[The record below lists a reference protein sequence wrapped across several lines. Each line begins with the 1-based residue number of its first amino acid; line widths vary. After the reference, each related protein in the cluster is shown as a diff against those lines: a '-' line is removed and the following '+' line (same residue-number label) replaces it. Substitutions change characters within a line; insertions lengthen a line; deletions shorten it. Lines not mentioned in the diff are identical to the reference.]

1 MEVVIGPE
9 IIRSY
14 KRLSY
19 TPWYALA
26 EFVDNSTQS
35 FFDYREQLTVANFGD
50 SAPLSVDITYNR
62 SGSGSIRVSDN
73 AMGMSFE
80 ELSSALHI
88 GRPRQVENTGRS
100 EFGMGLKT
108 AACWFGNQWTVSTS
122 RLGESGGHQIHFD
135 VERIASGIKDLQYQ
149 EIEADDHEHYTV
161 VEINDLNQR
170 MTRHEINRVKRF
182 LESIYRVDTS
192 DEVLALTF
200 NGHRIV
206 WESPIEA
213 GNVHIS
219 DGSPCHLEFPK
230 FEINGKEVTGWI
242 AVLERGS
249 REDAGFTIIR
259 RGRVIKGYPDS
270 WRPEE
275 IFGQYQGSNDL
286 VNQRLVGEIHLNDF
300 GVSHTKSDILW
311 QDGEQESLGLA
322 LQRISQ
328 EYVDIARSYRKRG
341 TRRGSPSRATINAAI
356 DLLEEE
362 MASPTFQQIV
372 TTNGAVPQE
381 RYEHLSVPMMR
392 AVSSAPAT
400 KMYQFSGVAVFL
412 YVSDQLSQTDPYM
425 GIDVRPDG
433 TLNIA
438 INLNHPHFKG
448 LSGRIGVFN
457 HLKSCTYEGLAQWKV
472 ENTWDTQSPSAMR
485 AIKDALLRV
494 AQSIS
499 DQTE

>member
-1 MEVVIGPE
+1 MEVFIGPE

-35 FFDYREQLTVANFGD
+35 FFDHREQLTAADSGD
-50 SAPLSVDITYNR
+50 NAPLSVDITYNR

-88 GRPRQVENTGRS
+88 GRQPQNRTGRS

-108 AACWFGNQWTVSTS
+108 AACWFGNQWSVRTS
-122 RLGESGGHQIHFD
+122 RLGESGGHEIHFD
-135 VERIASGIKDLQYQ
+135 VERIASGVKDLQYRQ
-149 EIEADDHEHYTV
+149 MEADNHEHYTI
-161 VEINDLNQR
+161 VEISDLNQR
-170 MTRHEINRVKRF
+170 MTRPEINMVIRF

-192 DEVLALTF
+192 DEVLMLTF
-200 NGHRIV
+200 NGQGIV

-219 DGSPCHLEFPK
+219 DGKPCYLEFPK
-230 FEINGKEVTGWI
+230 LKINSKDVTGWI

-259 RGRVIKGYPDS
+259 RGRVIKGYPDA
-270 WRPEE
+270 WRPQE
-275 IFGQYQGSNDL
+275 IFGQYGGSNDL

-300 GVSHTKSDILW
+300 GVSHTKADILW
-311 QDGEQESLGLA
+311 QDGEQEGLGLE

-328 EYVDIARSYRKRG
+328 EYIDVARSYRKRG
-341 TRRGSPSRATINAAI
+341 TRLGTPSRATINAAI

-362 MASPTFQQIV
+362 MASPTLQQVIA
-372 TTNGAVPQE
+372 TNGAVPQE
-381 RYEHLSVPMMR
+381 RYEQLADPMMR
-392 AVSSAPAT
+392 AVGNAPPT
-400 KMYQFSGVAVFL
+400 KMYQISDVAVFL
-412 YVSDQLSQTDPYM
+412 YLADQLSHTDPYL

-433 TLNIA
+433 SLNIA
-438 INLNHPHFKG
+438 INMNHPHFKG
-448 LSGRIGVFN
+448 LSGRSGVFN
-457 HLKSCTYEGLAQWKV
+457 HLKACTYEGLAQWKV
-472 ENTWDTQSPSAMR
+472 KNTWDSQSPSAMR
-485 AIKDALLRV
+485 AVKDALLRV

-499 DQTE
+499 AQAE

>member
-1 MEVVIGPE
+1 MEVIIGPE

-14 KRLSY
+14 KRLAY

-35 FFDYREQLTVANFGD
+35 FFDYQDELS
-50 SAPLSVDITYNR
+50 SAHSGESPPLSVGITYNR
-62 SGSGSIRVSDN
+62 SGSGSMRVSDN
-73 AMGMSFE
+73 AMGMSFD

-88 GRPRQVENTGRS
+88 GRQRQDGGRS

-108 AACWFGNQWTVSTS
+108 AACWFGNQWSVRTS
-122 RLGESGGHQIHFD
+122 RLGESGGHEIHFD
-135 VERIASGIKDLQYQ
+135 VETVASGNKDLRYQ
-149 EIEADDHEHYTV
+149 PFEADSLDHYTV
-161 VEINDLNQR
+161 VEVSDLNQR
-170 MTRHEINRVKRF
+170 LTRHEISRVKRF

-192 DEVLALTF
+192 NEVLMLAF
-200 NGHRIV
+200 NGQRIV
-206 WESPIEA
+206 WESPIET

-219 DGSPCHLEFPK
+219 DGKPCYLEFPK
-230 FEINGKEVTGWI
+230 FKINDKDVTGWI

-270 WRPEE
+270 WRPQE
-275 IFGQYQGSNDL
+275 IFGQYGGSNDL

-300 GVSHTKSDILW
+300 GVSHTKNDILW
-311 QDGEQESLGLA
+311 EDGEQEGLGLA

-328 EYVDIARSYRKRG
+328 EYVEIARSYRKRG

-362 MASPTFQQIV
+362 MASPTLHQV
-372 TTNGAVPQE
+372 MASNGAVPQE
-381 RYEHLSVPMMR
+381 KYEQLADPMMR
-392 AVSSAPAT
+392 AVGSAPPT
-400 KMYQFSGVAVFL
+400 KIYQVSDVEVYL
-412 YVSDQLSQTDPYM
+412 YLSDQLLQTDPYL
-425 GIDVRPDG
+425 GIDIPQDG

-438 INLNHPHFKG
+438 INVNHPHFKN
-448 LSGRIGVFN
+448 LSGRVGVFN

-472 ENTWDTQSPSAMR
+472 ENTWKNSQSPTAMR

-494 AQSIS
+494 AESIS
-499 DQTE
+499 D